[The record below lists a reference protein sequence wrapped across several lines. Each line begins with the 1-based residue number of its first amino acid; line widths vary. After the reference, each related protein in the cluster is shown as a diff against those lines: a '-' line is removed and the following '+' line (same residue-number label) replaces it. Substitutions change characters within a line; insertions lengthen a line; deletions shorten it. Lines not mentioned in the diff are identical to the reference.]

1 MEWEC
6 RMCKKV
12 FPKRSRANRR
22 LFCDVCKV
30 VRHSQQ
36 SIIHSERIARENKEK
51 KKLATNINHNLIN
64 T

>member
-12 FPKRSRANRR
+12 SPKRSRANRR
-22 LFCDVCKV
+22 LFCDTCKV

-36 SIIHSERIARENKEK
+36 SIIHSERVKSEK
-51 KKLATNINHNLIN
+51 AEALTANRRGNATNFE
-64 T
+64 